1 MRLLPT
7 CAALLY
13 LAVAVPARAYEDQLT
28 LGVGAGY
35 AHAASDAV
43 PRDGA
48 LFDVSAS
55 TGLGAVWS
63 LRGRASYAFHPEAE
77 PMHVALVDAELLY
90 LIDVLELVPYFGL
103 GAGAAGRVGSGVG
116 SGEVDVDP
124 TAHAVIGLDYLMS
137 RALTLELD
145 ARPYLLLT
153 ELERSPFY
161 FGITAG
167 VVWMFDA

>member
-1 MRLLPT
+1 VRFLPT
-7 CAALLY
+7 CAALLC
-13 LAVAVPARAYEDQLT
+13 LAVAIPARAYEDQLT

-35 AHAASDAV
+35 AHASSDAL
-43 PRDGA
+43 PRNGA

-55 TGLGAVWS
+55 AGLGAVWS
-63 LRGRASYAFHPEAE
+63 LRGRASYALHPDAE
-77 PMHVALVDAELLY
+77 PMHVALIDAELLY

-103 GAGAAGRVGSGVG
+103 GAGAAGRVWSGV
-116 SGEVDVDP
+116 VDVDP
-124 TAHAVIGLDYLMS
+124 TAHAVIGLDYLIS

-153 ELERSPFY
+153 EFERAPFY
-161 FGITAG
+161 FGVTVG